1 MTSASMEMSAGA
13 KSSASTATAK
23 LDELLAKLKEKARP
37 FARLSAAERA
47 ALLEACIPRL
57 MECAEDWVSAAV
69 SAKGLRAGHPETS
82 EEVFGGPMTTVRNLR
97 WLAWS
102 LREVAKGGKPTLSD
116 KRFGTMRDGVTTVE
130 VFPGDAL
137 DGALFAGFSARV
149 RMEKGMDRQAV
160 IARQASFYG
169 KKDPEGAVSLVL
181 GAGNVAS
188 IPPMDALYKMFVDG
202 NVCIVKLN
210 PVNEYL
216 GPFYEK
222 ALAPLVEAGYLA
234 FVKGGGDVGAYL
246 VNHKLVD
253 DVHITGS
260 DRTHDLIVWG
270 PPGADRDRRIAAK
283 DPLLKK
289 SITSELGCV
298 TPVVI
303 APAVFSEKELDF
315 LSQNVATMMVNNASC
330 NCNAGKMLVTSK
342 GWAQRDALLS
352 KVRAVLKDI
361 PSRKAYYPGAF
372 DRYEHLVGG
381 RAGVEAFG
389 EKSSEK
395 LPWTLVT
402 GLDGQGDDKLFVTE
416 PFCPILS
423 EAVLDESD
431 PVKFIEAATRFCND
445 KLWGTLSGI
454 MVVHP
459 SIEKDAAGS
468 AAVDK
473 AIADL
478 RYGAV
483 GINCWT
489 GVVYGMVTPPWGAHP
504 SSTLENIQGGLG
516 WVHNTFM
523 LEGIE
528 KVVVRAPVTVNPKP
542 PFFVTHKN
550 AHVVA
555 PKVLALE
562 ANPSWFK
569 VPGVAISALFG

>member
-13 KSSASTATAK
+13 KSAASTATGK
-23 LDELLAKLKEKARP
+23 LDELLGQLKEKARP

-47 ALLEACIPRL
+47 ALVEACIPRL
-57 MECAEDWVSAAV
+57 MACADAWVDAACR
-69 SAKGLRAGHPETS
+69 AKGLRRDHPEAS

-102 LREVAKGGKPTLSD
+102 LREIAKSGKPTLGD
-116 KRFGTMRDGVTTVE
+116 KRFGSMRDGVTTVE
-130 VFPGDAL
+130 VFPGDGL

-149 RMEKGMDRQAV
+149 RMAKGMDRAAV
-160 IARQASFYG
+160 IEKQASFYG
-169 KKDPEGAVSLVL
+169 KKEPEGGVSLVL

-216 GPFYEK
+216 GPFYEQ

-246 VNHKLVD
+246 VNHALVD

-270 PPGADRDRRIAAK
+270 PPGPERDKRIADK
-283 DPLLKK
+283 SPLLKK

-303 APAVFSEKELDF
+303 VPATFSEKELDF
-315 LSQNVATMMVNNASC
+315 LSQNVATMMINNASC
-330 NCNAGKMLVTSK
+330 NCNAGKMLLTSK
-342 GWAQRDALLS
+342 GWAQREAFLS
-352 KVRAVLKDI
+352 KLRAVLKEV

-381 RAGVEAFG
+381 RSGVEAFG
-389 EKSSEK
+389 EKTSEK
-395 LPWTLVT
+395 LPWTLIT
-402 GLDGQGDDKLFVTE
+402 GLDGKGEDKLFVTE

-431 PVKFIEAATRFCND
+431 PVKFIEAATSFCND

-454 MVVHP
+454 MVIHP

-473 AIADL
+473 AIAEL

-483 GINCWT
+483 GVNCWT

-542 PFFVTHKN
+542 PFFATHKN

-569 VPGVAISALFG
+569 VPSIALSALFG

>member
-1 MTSASMEMSAGA
+1 MTSTSMEMSAGA
-13 KSSASTATAK
+13 QSAASTSTAK
-23 LDELLAKLKEKARP
+23 LEELLGRLKDKARP
-37 FARLSAAERA
+37 FARLSAAQRA
-47 ALLEACIPRL
+47 TLLEACIPRL
-57 MECAEDWVSAAV
+57 MACADAWVDAACR
-69 SAKGLRAGHPETS
+69 AKGLRRDHPEAS
-82 EEVFGGPMTTVRNLR
+82 EEIFGGPMTTVRNLR

-102 LREVAKGGKPTLSD
+102 LRAIAKHGKPTLGD
-116 KRFGTMRDGVTTVE
+116 KRFGSMRDGVTTVE
-130 VFPGDAL
+130 VFPADGL
-137 DGALFAGFSARV
+137 DRALFAGFSARV
-149 RMEKGMDRQAV
+149 RMAKGMDRAAV
-160 IARQASFYG
+160 IEKQASFYG
-169 KKDPEGAVSLVL
+169 KREPEGGVSLVL

-216 GPFYEK
+216 APFYEQ
-222 ALAPLVEAGYLA
+222 ALAPLIEAGYLA
-234 FVKGGGDVGAYL
+234 FVKGGSDVGAYL
-246 VNHKLVD
+246 VHHALVD

-270 PPGADRDRRIAAK
+270 PPGPERDKRIADK
-283 DPLLKK
+283 NPVLKK
-289 SITSELGCV
+289 RITSELGCV

-303 APAVFSEKELDF
+303 APATFSEKELDF
-315 LSQNVATMMVNNASC
+315 LAQNVATMMINNASC

-342 GWAQRDALLS
+342 GWVQREAFFS
-352 KVRAVLKDI
+352 KLRAVLKQV

-372 DRYEHLVGG
+372 DRYEYLVAG
-381 RAGVEAFG
+381 RSGIESFG
-389 EKSSEK
+389 EKSHEK
-395 LPWTLVT
+395 LPWTLIT
-402 GLDGQGDDKLFVTE
+402 GLDAKSDDKLFVTE

-423 EAVLDESD
+423 ETVLDESD
-431 PVKFIEAATRFCND
+431 PVSFIEAATRFCND
-445 KLWGTLSGI
+445 KLWGTLSSVLVIHG
-454 MVVHP
+454 
-459 SIEKDAAGS
+459 SIEKDPAGS

-473 AIADL
+473 ALAEL

-528 KVVVRAPVTVNPKP
+528 KVVVRAPVTVHPKP
-542 PFFVTHKN
+542 PFFATHKN

-555 PKVLALE
+555 SKVLALE
-562 ANPSWFK
+562 ASPSWLK
-569 VPGVAISALFG
+569 VPGIALSALFG

>member
-1 MTSASMEMSAGA
+1 MEMSGSARSA
-13 KSSASTATAK
+13 ASTGTAK
-23 LDELLAKLKEKARP
+23 LDELLGRLRDKARP
-37 FARLSAAERA
+37 FARLSPSERA
-47 ALLEACIPRL
+47 ALVESCIPRL
-57 MECAEDWVSAAV
+57 MACADGWVAAALA
-69 SAKGLRAGHPETS
+69 AKGLRADHPEAS
-82 EEVFGGPMTTVRNLR
+82 EEILAGPMTTVRNLR

-102 LREVAKGGKPTLSD
+102 LREIARAGKPTLAD
-116 KRFGTMRDGVTTVE
+116 KRFAVEADGVTSVE

-137 DGALFAGFSARV
+137 DGALFAGFRAKV
-149 RMEKGMDRQAV
+149 RMQPGVDRAGV
-160 IARQASFYG
+160 VARQAGFYG
-169 KKDPEGAVSLVL
+169 RRDPEGGVSLVL

-216 GPFYEK
+216 GPFYEQ

-246 VNHKLVD
+246 VNHPLVE

-270 PPGADRDRRIAAK
+270 PPGPERDRRIAAK
-283 DPLLKK
+283 EPLLKK

-298 TPVVI
+298 TPVVV
-303 APAVFSEKELDF
+303 APAKFSEKELDF
-315 LSQNVATMMVNNASC
+315 LSQSVATMMVNNASC

-342 GWAQRDALLS
+342 GWAQREAFLGKL
-352 KVRAVLKDI
+352 RAILREI

-381 RAGVEAFG
+381 RAGVETFG
-389 EKSSEK
+389 DKSAER
-395 LPWTLVT
+395 LPWTVVT
-402 GLDGQGDDKLFVTE
+402 GLDPRSGDRLFTTE

-423 EAVLDESD
+423 ETVLDEAD
-431 PVKFIEAATRFCND
+431 PARFLDAATVFCND
-445 KLWGTLSGI
+445 TLWGTLSGVLI
-454 MVVHP
+454 VHP
-459 SIEKDAAGS
+459 SIEKDPAGAS
-468 AAVDK
+468 AVER
-473 AIADL
+473 AIATL

-489 GVVYGMVTPPWGAHP
+489 GVVYGLVTPPWGAHP

-523 LEGIE
+523 LDGIE
-528 KVVVRAPVTVNPKP
+528 KVVLRTPVTVAPKP

-562 ANPSWFK
+562 AAPSWLK
-569 VPGVAISALFG
+569 VPGIALSALRG